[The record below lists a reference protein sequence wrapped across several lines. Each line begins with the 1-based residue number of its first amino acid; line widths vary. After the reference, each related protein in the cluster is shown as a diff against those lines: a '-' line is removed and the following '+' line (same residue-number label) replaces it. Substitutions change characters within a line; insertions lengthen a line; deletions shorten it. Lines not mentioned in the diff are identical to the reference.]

1 MGEQAAMGLAAA
13 LAAAFAAVGAIERMP
28 RPAVLFSVAG
38 GGSGYGARAAAA
50 SRPMTS
56 GVRRPE
62 RGAHPT
68 PLDYVRVGLALA
80 VVTLI
85 EVGVYYVDAI
95 RHYLAPILIALSALK
110 FSLVVLWFM
119 HLRFDSR
126 LFSTMFVGGLALALA
141 VFAVVLATL
150 GASLV

>member
-1 MGEQAAMGLAAA
+1 MMTEYPAAAQA
-13 LAAAFAAVGAIERMP
+13 LAAAAAAAAAP
-28 RPAVLFSVAG
+28 RLASWPLALFSVA
-38 GGSGYGARAAAA
+38 GGSGYGARVSVA
-50 SRPMTS
+50 RPMTS
-56 GVRRPE
+56 GVRRLP

-68 PLDYVRVGLALA
+68 PADYVRVGLALA

-85 EVGVYYVDAI
+85 EVGVYYVEGVKD
-95 RHYLAPILIALSALK
+95 YLAAILIVLSALK

>member
-1 MGEQAAMGLAAA
+1 MIEQATVA
-13 LAAAFAAVGAIERMP
+13 LAMAAMAVTTGALQRSP
-28 RPAVLFSVAG
+28 WPAVLFSVAG
-38 GGSGYGARAAAA
+38 GGAGYGARGTAIA
-50 SRPMTS
+50 RPMTS
-56 GVRRPE
+56 GVRRPA
-62 RGAHPT
+62 RGARPT
-68 PLDYVRVGLALA
+68 PGDYVKVGLALA

-95 RHYLAPILIALSALK
+95 RDYLAAILIVLSALK

-126 LFSTMFVGGLALALA
+126 VFSTMFVGGLVLALA

>member
-1 MGEQAAMGLAAA
+1 MSEHTAIA
-13 LAAAFAAVGAIERMP
+13 LAVAAVAVAFRALERSTW
-28 RPAVLFSVAG
+28 PAVLFSVTG
-38 GGSGYGARAAAA
+38 SGSGYGARGAALT
-50 SRPMTS
+50 RPMTS

-62 RGAHPT
+62 RGVHPT
-68 PLDYVRVGLALA
+68 PWDYVKVGIALA

-85 EVGVYYVDAI
+85 EVSVYYVEAI
-95 RHYLAPILIALSALK
+95 EGYLAPILIVLSALK

-119 HLRFDSR
+119 HLRFDSK

>member
-1 MGEQAAMGLAAA
+1 VMVEQLA
-13 LAAAFAAVGAIERMP
+13 LAMALAGIFVAVLALRP
-28 RPAVLFSVAG
+28 NPWPAVLFSAAG
-38 GGSGYGARAAAA
+38 GGSGYGARTATAA
-50 SRPMTS
+50 RPMTS
-56 GVRRPE
+56 GVRRPA

-68 PLDYVRVGLALA
+68 PMDYVKVGLALA
-80 VVTLI
+80 VVTLV
-85 EVGVYYVDAI
+85 EVGVYYVDAL
-95 RHYLAPILIALSALK
+95 RDYLAAILIVLSALK

-126 LFSTMFVGGLALALA
+126 IFSTMFVGGLALALA

>member
-1 MGEQAAMGLAAA
+1 MTEYPAIALA
-13 LAAAFAAVGAIERMP
+13 LAAAAAAMAVSRRTP
-28 RPAVLFSVAG
+28 WPAVLFSVAG
-38 GGSGYGARAAAA
+38 GGYGARASVA
-50 SRPMTS
+50 RPMTS
-56 GVRRPE
+56 GVRRPP
-62 RGAHPT
+62 RSAHPT
-68 PLDYVRVGLALA
+68 PADYVKVGFALA
-80 VVTLI
+80 IVTLI
-85 EVGVYYVDAI
+85 EVGVYYVEAI
-95 RHYLAPILIALSALK
+95 EDYLAAILILLSALK

>member
-1 MGEQAAMGLAAA
+1 MTGEQAAMALA
-13 LAAAFAAVGAIERMP
+13 LAAAFAALGALERIP
-28 RPAVLFSVAG
+28 WPAVLFSVAG
-38 GGSGYGARAAAA
+38 GGSGYGARAATA

-56 GVRRPE
+56 GVRRPAP
-62 RGAHPT
+62 GAHPT
-68 PLDYVRVGLALA
+68 PLDYVKVGLALA

-95 RHYLAPILIALSALK
+95 QDFLAPILIALSALK

>member
-1 MGEQAAMGLAAA
+1 MMTEYPAIALALATVAAAMAMS
-13 LAAAFAAVGAIERMP
+13 RWTP
-28 RPAVLFSVAG
+28 WPAVLFSIAG
-38 GGSGYGARAAAA
+38 GEGYGARASVA
-50 SRPMTS
+50 RPMTS
-56 GVRRPE
+56 GVRRPP
-62 RGAHPT
+62 RSAHPT
-68 PLDYVRVGLALA
+68 PADYVKVGLALA

-85 EVGVYYVDAI
+85 EVGVYYVEAVGD
-95 RHYLAPILIALSALK
+95 YLAPILILLSALK

>member
-1 MGEQAAMGLAAA
+1 MLEQPALVLAMA
-13 LAAAFAAVGAIERMP
+13 LLPVGAWAATR
-28 RPAVLFSVAG
+28 RPALGVLFSVAG
-38 GGSGYGARAAAA
+38 GGGYGASTRATA
-50 SRPMTS
+50 RPLTS
-56 GVRRPE
+56 GVRRPAA
-62 RGAHPT
+62 GGHPT
-68 PLDYVRVGLALA
+68 PLDYIKVGLALA

-85 EVGVYYVDAI
+85 EVGVYYIEPIQDA
-95 RHYLAPILIALSALK
+95 LPPILIVLSALK

-141 VFAVVLATL
+141 VFIVVLATL